1 MGNENNES
9 AASASEEEEEEVT
22 IDVDRF
28 LRIGNRT
35 KGGPDRAARI
45 VCRKEEE
52 EEEEEEDTQRAAPD
66 LGSPSQNEE
75 SLINLLRV
83 YYKGTSGCEAIMAT
97 W

>member
-9 AASASEEEEEEVT
+9 AASASGSGSEEVT

-45 VCRKEEE
+45 VCRKK
-52 EEEEEEDTQRAAPD
+52 EEDTQRAAPD
-66 LGSPSQNEE
+66 LGSPTTT
-75 SLINLLRV
+75 RR
-83 YYKGTSGCEAIMAT
+83 T
-97 W
+97 

>member
-9 AASASEEEEEEVT
+9 AASASASASEEVT

-52 EEEEEEDTQRAAPD
+52 KDTQRAAPD

-75 SLINLLRV
+75 SLINRLRV
-83 YYKGTSGCEAIMAT
+83 YYRGTSGCEAIMAT

>member
-9 AASASEEEEEEVT
+9 AASASASGSEEVT

-35 KGGPDRAARI
+35 KGGPDRTARI

-52 EEEEEEDTQRAAPD
+52 EEEDTPRAAPD

-75 SLINLLRV
+75 SLINRLRV
-83 YYKGTSGCEAIMAT
+83 YYRGTSGCEAIMAT